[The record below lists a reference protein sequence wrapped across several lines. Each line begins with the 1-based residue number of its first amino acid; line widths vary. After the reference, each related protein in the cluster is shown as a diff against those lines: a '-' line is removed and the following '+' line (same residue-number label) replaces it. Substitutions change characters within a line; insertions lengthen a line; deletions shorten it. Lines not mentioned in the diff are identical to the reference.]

1 MKRIIQPC
9 LHSKHN
15 IIYDALK
22 KYIGQENVME
32 SFDNKKI
39 EFYIQF
45 NFMNAL
51 GCFLTMTRN
60 LNMYMYLL
68 LSCYISF

>member
-1 MKRIIQPC
+1 
-9 LHSKHN
+9 
-15 IIYDALK
+15 
-22 KYIGQENVME
+22 ME

-51 GCFLTMTRN
+51 GCFFNDDAKFEYVYVLVIIMLCML
-60 LNMYMYLL
+60 LNV
-68 LSCYISF
+68 